1 MRASAY
7 GKYLKKLI
15 SSNKL
20 RKKVTM
26 VGTLSCEEMKSRFL
40 KSSIFVCPSVVE
52 NSPNSLGEAM
62 LLGVPVVAANAGGI
76 PDMIVDGRDGIIF
89 DNMDYR
95 KLADA
100 ILQMWDEPVIAAVYG
115 DNASKHAAET
125 HNADAN
131 YKRLLE
137 IYVCVFIR
145 SVGRYSRF

>member
-1 MRASAY
+1 
-7 GKYLKKLI
+7 
-15 SSNKL
+15 
-20 RKKVTM
+20 
-26 VGTLSCEEMKSRFL
+26 
-40 KSSIFVCPSVVE
+40 
-52 NSPNSLGEAM
+52 
-62 LLGVPVVAANAGGI
+62 
-76 PDMIVDGRDGIIF
+76 MIVDGRDGIIF

-137 IYVCVFIR
+137 IYGEIYR
-145 SVGRYSRF
+145 K